1 MPNSYE
7 STTDWRYQSSL
18 PASVREYRKYFTSGG
33 NVVMDVGSRDGD
45 DAQYLMDTL
54 GASRAIAIDANP
66 LTIPAIESAHPTV
79 EVYSTA
85 ISNFSGTTEFT
96 QLISEFDDIEGA
108 SSMYS
113 NRLDPDSPEKD
124 PMYDGIEQ
132 NILTVPVT
140 TLDQFFVEND
150 LSNSVIDFIK
160 MDIEGYSWQAID
172 GLRAHISNVKMIH
185 METEYVALHSE
196 HKSSLE
202 VAELMVE
209 LGFTLVGI
217 YVEWAYPIQ
226 DQLWVNNSLID
237 TEETP
242 VDLIQHISDVN
253 FYLPLGD

>member
-18 PASVREYRKYFTSGG
+18 PASMKEYRKYFTSGG

-45 DAQYLMDTL
+45 DAQYLMGTL
-54 GASRAIAIDANP
+54 EASRAIAIDANP
-66 LTIPAIESAHPTV
+66 LTIPQIESAHPTI

-85 ISNFSGTTEFT
+85 ISNVIGTTEFT
-96 QLISEFDDIEGA
+96 QLVSEFDDIEGA

-113 NRLDPDSPEKD
+113 NRLDPESSEKD
-124 PMYDGIEQ
+124 PMYDGVEQ
-132 NILTVPVT
+132 NVITVPVT
-140 TLDQFFVEND
+140 TLDQFFVENG
-150 LSNSVIDFIK
+150 LSNSVIDFMK

-172 GLRAHISNVKMIH
+172 GFRAHIGNVKMIH
-185 METEYVALHSE
+185 METEHVATHPD

-202 VAELMVE
+202 VSDLMIE

-217 YVEWAYPIQ
+217 YVEWIYPLQ

-237 TEETP
+237 TGETP
-242 VDLIQHISDVN
+242 VDLIEHISN
-253 FYLPLGD
+253 IEFYLPLGE